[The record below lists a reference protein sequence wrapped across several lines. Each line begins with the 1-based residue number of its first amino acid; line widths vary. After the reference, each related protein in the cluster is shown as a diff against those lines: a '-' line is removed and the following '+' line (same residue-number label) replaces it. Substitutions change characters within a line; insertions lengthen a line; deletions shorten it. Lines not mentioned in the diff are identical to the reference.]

1 MLALSNIDYFLIAII
16 AFASS
21 FFGAFGKEL
30 ADFLIKLARRV
41 RNNVMEA
48 LVDGLF

>member
-1 MLALSNIDYFLIAII
+1 MADVDYLLIAII

-30 ADFLIKLARRV
+30 ADFLISKMRELNGRKR
-41 RNNVMEA
+41 
-48 LVDGLF
+48 

>member
-1 MLALSNIDYFLIAII
+1 MSSVDYGLIAII

-30 ADFLIKLARRV
+30 ADLLIKWIRKVHKRRV
-41 RNNVMEA
+41 H
-48 LVDGLF
+48 

>member
-1 MLALSNIDYFLIAII
+1 MSSVDYGLIAII

-30 ADFLIKLARRV
+30 ADSVIKYV
-41 RNNVMEA
+41 R
-48 LVDGLF
+48 GLRKKIGVCGA